1 MLSLAQK
8 TMLYHGIQQVQE
20 KRRAQAD
27 AATAA
32 ATAERSAV
40 MGAKLQVA
48 TGQALGPKVQ
58 GKPGAGATKPAA
70 KASAKTGSKAA
81 GAKAGGTSATK
92 VPASTITPYLT
103 ADDLLGV
110 SAAKAQQENTDAA
123 ARNGL
128 DVATADAYRASGDI
142 NRATVKNVADANND
156 AAARGIYRSGIRAGN
171 VGQAQA
177 QGTRGIAA
185 VQGSLGMAAAHS
197 IAARA
202 AAQSQLGDFM
212 SAMTAKAAENGA
224 ALPVD
229 PYSGRGANV
238 PGAATL
244 KKRKA

>member
-1 MLSLAQK
+1 MLSLSQK
-8 TMLYHGIQQVQE
+8 TMLYAGIQQVQE

-27 AATAA
+27 QAAQQAA
-32 ATAERSAV
+32 SERTAV

-48 TGQALGPKVQ
+48 TSHAMGPKVQ
-58 GKPGAGATKPAA
+58 GKPGAGTGAKKPAA
-70 KASAKTGSKAA
+70 GAKAA
-81 GAKAGGTSATK
+81 GAKKPAAKSSTK

-103 ADDLLGV
+103 ATDLMGV
-110 SAAKAQQENTDAA
+110 SAAKAQQENTDSA
-123 ARNGL
+123 ARNSL
-128 DVATADAYRASGDI
+128 DTATADAFRASGDV
-142 NRATVKNVADANND
+142 NRATVRNVSDANND

-177 QGTRGIAA
+177 QGARGIAA
-185 VQGSLGMAAAHS
+185 IQGSLGLAAAQS

-202 AAQSQLGDFM
+202 AAKSQLGDFM
-212 SAMTAKAAENGA
+212 TAMTAKAAENGA

-229 PYSGRGANV
+229 PYSGKGSNV